1 MIVFFLRRRVMKTPK
16 IFVFVVIL
24 FVFSALPAHGGITDG
39 LVSYWTFDE
48 TSGSIAH
55 DTVGTNNGNLS
66 GDATWTTGVLNGGL
80 QFSGNGWVNVPDSPS
95 LNITGNEI
103 TISAWYRPSTNDIET
118 NSNSQIVSKWLG
130 SNSAYTLGYDVES
143 NYIWFVIN
151 ADNNVRAYSAVP
163 VDNINEWY
171 HLVGVYNGSE
181 QIVYINAVPG
191 SSFAN
196 TGNIHVS
203 SRSLRISGYPDDF
216 SPLHGIVDD
225 IRIYNRALSYEE
237 VVQLYSIPEPATI
250 LLIGA
255 GCLFLNRKRIN

>member
-1 MIVFFLRRRVMKTPK
+1 MKTPK

-95 LNITGNEI
+95 LNITGDEI
-103 TISAWYRPSTNDIET
+103 TISAWYKPSTNNWAINGNDP
-118 NSNSQIVSKWLG
+118 IVCKWL
-130 SNSAYTLGYDVES
+130 SLNSAYFLGYGPDMP
-143 NYIWFVIN
+143 NYMVLGTMTSEV
-151 ADNNVRAYSAVP
+151 VRAYSPIP
-163 VDNINEWY
+163 VDNVNQWY
-171 HLVGVYNGSE
+171 HIVGIYNGSE
-181 QIVYINAVPG
+181 QVVYINTVAG
-191 SSFAN
+191 SSVAN
-196 TGNIHVS
+196 TGNISIS
-203 SRSLRISGYPDDF
+203 SKPLRISGYPNDDH
-216 SPLHGIVDD
+216 PLYGTVDD
-225 IRIYNRALSYEE
+225 IRIYDRALSYEE
-237 VVQLYSIPEPATI
+237 VLQLYSIPEPATI

-255 GCLFLNRKRIN
+255 GSLFLIRKRIN